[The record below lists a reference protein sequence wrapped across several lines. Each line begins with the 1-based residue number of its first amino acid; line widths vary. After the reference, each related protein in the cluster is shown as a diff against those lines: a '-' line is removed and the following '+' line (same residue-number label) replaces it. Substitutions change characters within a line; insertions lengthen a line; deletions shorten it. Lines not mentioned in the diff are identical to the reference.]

1 VQVQQVENR
10 SYQQKDEVAG
20 TVRSKLKAMIE
31 AKVSGRIKTIS
42 AQVGQEVAQ
51 MDPLIELDAQ
61 EIKSR
66 YDQALTAREQAL
78 SEWRRY
84 EALRKDEVIT
94 LQEYEQVE
102 SRYRIAESQAVE
114 AKTMLGYTEIT
125 APFTGIITRK
135 LADVGD
141 LATPGKPLL
150 ELEDPLALR
159 LEADVPE
166 GLMDKIKL
174 GDQLDVQVSSITN
187 RLTGTVSEIAPVGDP
202 NSRTFPVKLDLP
214 SQPGLRSGQFG
225 RVSVPIG
232 LAQSLFIPSSA
243 LVQRGQLDLVFV
255 VQGQKALL
263 RIVKTGKEMG
273 EQVEILAGL
282 EAGEQVVTQN
292 ASLLSSGQPVEVL
305 Q

>member
-1 VQVQQVENR
+1 MQVQQVENR

-214 SQPGLRSGQFG
+214 SQPGLRSDQFG

>member
-1 VQVQQVENR
+1 MKYVKTYLFSAFLSGALIFLSGCTQSETTTEAKKLPIVSVQVQQVENR

-141 LATPGKPLL
+141 LATPGRPHL
-150 ELEDPLALR
+150 ELEDPLALS

-166 GLMDKIKL
+166 GLMVKIKL
-174 GDQLDVQVSSITN
+174 GEQLDVQVSSIAN
-187 RLTGTVSEIAPVGDP
+187 RLTGTV
-202 NSRTFPVKLDLP
+202 
-214 SQPGLRSGQFG
+214 
-225 RVSVPIG
+225 
-232 LAQSLFIPSSA
+232 
-243 LVQRGQLDLVFV
+243 
-255 VQGQKALL
+255 
-263 RIVKTGKEMG
+263 
-273 EQVEILAGL
+273 
-282 EAGEQVVTQN
+282 
-292 ASLLSSGQPVEVL
+292 
-305 Q
+305 